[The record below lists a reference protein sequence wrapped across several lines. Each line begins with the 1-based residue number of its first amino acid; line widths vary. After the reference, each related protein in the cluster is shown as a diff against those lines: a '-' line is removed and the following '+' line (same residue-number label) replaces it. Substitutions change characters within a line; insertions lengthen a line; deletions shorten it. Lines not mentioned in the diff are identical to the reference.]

1 MALVTHGSSNIM
13 EAYTKPEKHG
23 IVFVKFPEEEGG
35 WSKAQIKQSVAA
47 GSPDLE
53 RGTHFVHFDGEEFL
67 QVANLVEGRYGS
79 ADGAGYL
86 SWVMLG
92 RAGGRRRRV

>member
-1 MALVTHGSSNIM
+1 MSAKSG
-13 EAYTKPEKHG
+13 
-23 IVFVKFPEEEGG
+23 VKLSLYQFRSESIE
-35 WSKAQIKQSVAA
+35 V

-92 RAGGRRRRV
+92 RAGGRRRDYKFSLV